1 MHVSLQLEGQEA
13 IFGNNAS
20 HFCCIT
26 KTSWQ
31 DTIAAAPMAGID
43 KRDVQFD
50 AIVNE
55 VVSEARLNPSLLL
68 PEEIEYIREHALNK
82 PLRVIHIWALGV
94 GVVITGMFFGW
105 NFGLPVGGPIGV
117 LVASLIVC
125 VLYLAWVLALS
136 ELSVAMPFAGGPLAF
151 GRRAVGKWF
160 GFLMGWSMF
169 LECLFATIGTGLAA
183 GGYIA
188 FLINPE
194 HPDRKVT
201 TACAILC
208 ALVFLAIQYSG
219 VKQQAVIMLW
229 LTYAA
234 IAALVWFWLGAA
246 PGVSLGRVFSRPLL
260 PSGWSG
266 VIGAVPYALW
276 WLVIIE
282 TVALAAEEAHEP
294 HVSIPRGLVLAQITL
309 VALVLLTWWFA
320 SAAAPYSETGAV
332 DYPLPL
338 VFKRVWGIGWLLTA
352 FSALA
357 VTGMAVSYNGM
368 IYATSRQSFS
378 LGRAGYLPK
387 WLGAVHRT
395 RRTPHVSLFVWT
407 GVTILFIV
415 FGHFYEKATAVA
427 ILISTLTAVIWYVL
441 AMVSLMIL
449 RRKEPGLFRPYKVP
463 AYPSLPVFVAIL
475 AGIAGCL
482 YAWSN
487 VQVILP
493 TAGLYVAAVVW
504 YALWARKKVLP
515 VAPEEVAARIARE
528 LARKHGVA
536 ESKAVAAGTEA
547 SSFIA
552 HAAAPILM
560 PADPLYSQ
568 QMQSA
573 LERITGPA
581 LVVGI
586 LSLVWMILRARG
598 TLPGVFSEATEVLSI
613 TLLWGFLFVLVS
625 AIGLMSASNHGR

>member
-1 MHVSLQLEGQEA
+1 
-13 IFGNNAS
+13 
-20 HFCCIT
+20 
-26 KTSWQ
+26 
-31 DTIAAAPMAGID
+31 
-43 KRDVQFD
+43 
-50 AIVNE
+50 
-55 VVSEARLNPSLLL
+55 
-68 PEEIEYIREHALNK
+68 
-82 PLRVIHIWALGV
+82 
-94 GVVITGMFFGW
+94 
-105 NFGLPVGGPIGV
+105 
-117 LVASLIVC
+117 
-125 VLYLAWVLALS
+125 
-136 ELSVAMPFAGGPLAF
+136 
-151 GRRAVGKWF
+151 
-160 GFLMGWSMF
+160 
-169 LECLFATIGTGLAA
+169 
-183 GGYIA
+183 
-188 FLINPE
+188 
-194 HPDRKVT
+194 
-201 TACAILC
+201 
-208 ALVFLAIQYSG
+208 
-219 VKQQAVIMLW
+219 
-229 LTYAA
+229 
-234 IAALVWFWLGAA
+234 
-246 PGVSLGRVFSRPLL
+246 L

-266 VIGAVPYALW
+266 ALGAVPYALW

-282 TVALAAEEAHEP
+282 TVALAAEEAQDP

-309 VALVLLTWWFA
+309 VVLVLLTWWFA
-320 SAAAPYSETGAV
+320 SAAAPYAETGAV

-338 VFKRVWGIGWLLTA
+338 VFKKVWGTGWLLTA

-357 VTGMAVSYNGM
+357 VTGMVVSYNGM

-395 RRTPHVSLFVWT
+395 RRTPHVSLFVCT

-449 RRKEPGLFRPYKVP
+449 RRKEPELFRPYKVP
-463 AYPSLPVFVAIL
+463 AYPSLPVFVAVL

-482 YAWSN
+482 YVWSN

-493 TAGLYVAAVVW
+493 TAGLYVAAAVW

-528 LARKHGVA
+528 LAREQGVT
-536 ESKAVAAGTEA
+536 ESKASVAGTEA
-547 SSFIA
+547 SGFIA
-552 HAAAPILM
+552 YATAPILM
-560 PADPLYSQ
+560 PADPLYSK

-581 LVVGI
+581 LVIGI

-598 TLPGVFSEATEVLSI
+598 AVPALFSEATEVLSI

-625 AIGLMSASNHGR
+625 AIGLMSARNHGQ